1 MRPTPRHL
9 RKASLLAALGGAIV
23 FVWSMQHAGT
33 AAVVDGF
40 RRVGGGIIIVIAL
53 GGVRA
58 LLRTAAWR
66 LCLDPEERLAFRSMF
81 AAYLVGDAVGNITPF
96 GLLASEPSKI
106 VMVRQQMALPV
117 SVASLAV
124 ENLFYSATVFA
135 MLASGTAALL
145 LFFPL
150 PRSLEIASL
159 VVLSVTAVVAVVAVW
174 IVATRQRIVSA
185 SIEWLVRHRIAAT
198 YLSERLPQ
206 VRQAGDRVFDFV
218 SRHPAR
224 ALPVLLLELS
234 YHAAAVVEIWFAVG
248 LVTGVQPP
256 LVTAFALEAVNRA
269 ITILFQFVPL
279 WLGVDEAGTAAVTN
293 VVGLGSAT
301 GISLALVRK
310 TRIVVWTL
318 IGFLLLVRRGLSVG
332 VTPPDAEVLA
342 IGQTFVHP
350 EPDVR
355 RGIMNGAGTRDVRV
369 PRGQI

>member
-23 FVWSMQHAGT
+23 FAWSMQHAGT

-53 GGVRA
+53 GGLRA

-66 LCLDPEERLAFRSMF
+66 LCIDREDRLAFHSMF

-124 ENLFYSATVFA
+124 ENLFYSATVLV

-145 LFFPL
+145 LSFPL
-150 PRSLEIASL
+150 PRSLEIASRI
-159 VVLSVTAVVAVVAVW
+159 VLFVAAVVAVAAVW

-185 SIEWLVRHRIAAT
+185 SIEWLVRHRVAAS
-198 YLSERLPQ
+198 YLSERLPY
-206 VRQAGDRVFDFV
+206 VRQAGDRIFGFV
-218 SRHPAR
+218 SRHPVKT
-224 ALPVLLLELS
+224 LPVLLLEMS
-234 YHAAAVVEIWFAVG
+234 YQIAAVAEIWVV
-248 LVTGVQPP
+248 LTLITGVQTRV
-256 LVTAFALEAVNRA
+256 LTAFVLEAANRA
-269 ITILFQFVPL
+269 ITVVFQFVPM

-293 VVGLGSAT
+293 VVGLGSAS

-310 TRIVVWTL
+310 TRIVIWTV
-318 IGFLLLVRRGLSVG
+318 IGFLLLVRRGLSVR
-332 VTPPDAEVLA
+332 VTPPEVEVLA
-342 IGQTFVHP
+342 AS
-350 EPDVR
+350 D
-355 RGIMNGAGTRDVRV
+355 
-369 PRGQI
+369 